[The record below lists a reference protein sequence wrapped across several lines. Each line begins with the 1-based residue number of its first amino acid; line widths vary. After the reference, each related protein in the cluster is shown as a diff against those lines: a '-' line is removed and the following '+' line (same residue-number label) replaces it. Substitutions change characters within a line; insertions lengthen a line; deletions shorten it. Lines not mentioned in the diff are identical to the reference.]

1 MDDMLQ
7 WEWGKA
13 QRLTPRG
20 EKASRESMWKAEA
33 MRKVMGEALGI
44 DSITDETMPAL
55 SRLLVKAYNT
65 GNENAGVAKDQ
76 GWRTR
81 PFLRMNE
88 EPWGQYDDD
97 FLRTNSSYPSG
108 HTAFGWATAL
118 VFGVRREPRHYRCPL
133 ADRRLC
139 WLSQRSCRHCPCP
152 H

>member
-1 MDDMLQ
+1 MKKILMMTAAAMMAAANLTAQTAADTVYVFEADQPDVLYFLPAPPDSTSLDFVDDMLQ

-65 GNENAGVAKDQ
+65 GNAHQ
-76 GWRTR
+76 
-81 PFLRMNE
+81 
-88 EPWGQYDDD
+88 PWGQA
-97 FLRTNSSYPSG
+97 P
-108 HTAFGWATAL
+108 
-118 VFGVRREPRHYRCPL
+118 GV
-133 ADRRLC
+133 
-139 WLSQRSCRHCPCP
+139 
-152 H
+152 